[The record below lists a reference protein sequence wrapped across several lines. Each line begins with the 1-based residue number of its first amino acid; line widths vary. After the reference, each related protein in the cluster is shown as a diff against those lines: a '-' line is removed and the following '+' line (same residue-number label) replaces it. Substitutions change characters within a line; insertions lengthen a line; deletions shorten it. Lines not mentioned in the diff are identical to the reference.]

1 MRRTALVLI
10 PAVLVLAAC
19 GEPSAPSV
27 TGPNA
32 SLTDAAAIEE
42 ALSGTPAEV
51 GGPYGELRDGVWEIG
66 AAGEVEFR
74 VAGDDLEL
82 VEARVNDGW
91 TITEQKDGSN
101 QIEVDYRSGP
111 VSYDFEVELR
121 RGVMKLQIDQKIEPA
136 EPGSFAIGEAGTA
149 PVSVADGRLVLGDV
163 SLAEGWAEAARD
175 GDKDDFQL
183 DLRRDGA
190 DLVELWKLKGDL
202 KRDKLEIEVDYEI
215 EGRLAQ

>member
-10 PAVLVLAAC
+10 PAVLALASC

-32 SLTDAAAIEE
+32 SLTDAAGIEE
-42 ALSGTPAEV
+42 ALAGTPAET
-51 GGPYGELRDGVWEIG
+51 GGPYSELRDGVWEIG

-82 VEARVNDGW
+82 VEARANDGW
-91 TITEQKDGSN
+91 TITEQQDGSN
-101 QIEVDYRSGP
+101 KIEVDYRSGP

-136 EPGSFAIGEAGTA
+136 EPGTFAIGEAGTA
-149 PVSVADGRLVLGDV
+149 PVSIADGQLVLGDL
-163 SLAEGWAEAARD
+163 SLEDGWTEAARD
-175 GDKDDFQL
+175 VNKNDFQV

-202 KRDKLEIEVDYEI
+202 KRNKLEIEVDYEI
-215 EGRLAQ
+215 EGRFSQ